1 MLFAGAVLAFFSFAG
16 CKQGN
21 GDRCEVASDCESNFC
36 VPGGGNPNG
45 ICCNS
50 MDLSTCVLQMPG
62 TGGSSGSG
70 GSPGTVDAA
79 NDSQTSPTDDASTD
93 ASPDDAST
101 D

>member
-1 MLFAGAVLAFFSFAG
+1 MLFAGAVLALSFFTG

-45 ICCNS
+45 ICCNPQ
-50 MDLSTCVLQMPG
+50 DLSTCVLQVPG

-79 NDSQTSPTDDASTD
+79 NDSQTSSTDDASTND
-93 ASPDDAST
+93 APT
-101 D
+101 E